1 MYRVVCGYSSL
12 HLGKWSDSHVKRY
25 FDLPD
30 QDSQA
35 KYKPC
40 SPELLAILGDN
51 VKRIRKERGMSQ
63 EALADA
69 AGMHRTFIS
78 LIERRGRNVTLGVVE
93 ALANALKV
101 EVPDLLS

>member
-1 MYRVVCGYSSL
+1 LS
-12 HLGKWSDSHVKRY
+12 
-25 FDLPD
+25 D
-30 QDSQA
+30 QDKQA

-40 SPELLAILGDN
+40 SPELLATLGDN
-51 VKRIRKERGMSQ
+51 VKRIRQEKGMSQ

-93 ALANALKV
+93 ALANALEVKV
-101 EVPDLLS
+101 ADVLS